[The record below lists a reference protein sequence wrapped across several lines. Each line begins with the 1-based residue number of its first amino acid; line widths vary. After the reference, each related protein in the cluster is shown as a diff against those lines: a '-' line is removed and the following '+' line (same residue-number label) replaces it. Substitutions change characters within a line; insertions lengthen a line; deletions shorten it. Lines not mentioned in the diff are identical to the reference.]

1 MNEQIQSLKNAIQEL
16 TKTQGRLPKSLIIE
30 ELFDSITE
38 AIQSKITL
46 ELLVSAMQQQG
57 INITIPYLRNTLY
70 RIRKKKKNERENKLE
85 SKKTTTM
92 SNMVTTTKKTEKTP
106 PTNSFPSSNLVASQE
121 ELEELTK
128 KLETFNSA
136 TGWVDRY
143 VALGGDINDI
153 KDQSESQK
161 RQMTMQLKSSIS
173 RKLQL
178 YKY

>member
-1 MNEQIQSLKNAIQEL
+1 MNEQIQSLKNTIQEL

-30 ELFDSITE
+30 ELFGSITE
-38 AIQSKITL
+38 AMQSKITL

-57 INITIPYLRNTLY
+57 LDITVPYLRNTLY
-70 RIRKKKKNERENKLE
+70 RIRKKKKEKEIKVKNTSSNSTE
-85 SKKTTTM
+85 SKITPTTPT
-92 SNMVTTTKKTEKTP
+92 TPTTKKISNKEQTE
-106 PTNSFPSSNLVASQE
+106 FDD
-121 ELEELTK
+121 LTRK
-128 KLETFNSA
+128 IESFNSA

-161 RQMTMQLKSSIS
+161 RQMAMQLKSSIS

>member
-1 MNEQIQSLKNAIQEL
+1 MPANLKIALQEEIQALCIKGDARRFSSKTMMIREIYDDIENARKHGVTLAMILSLLREKDFDISYSELKQI
-16 TKTQGRLPKSLIIE
+16 
-30 ELFDSITE
+30 
-38 AIQSKITL
+38 
-46 ELLVSAMQQQG
+46 
-57 INITIPYLRNTLY
+57 LY
-70 RIRKKKKNERENKLE
+70 RIRKSKDHPKNNNKENKPPH
-85 SKKTTTM
+85 T
-92 SNMVTTTKKTEKTP
+92 KTEDKADDVKQQRLSTKEQ
-106 PTNSFPSSNLVASQE
+106 TEFDDLTRKIESFNA
-121 ELEELTK
+121 
-128 KLETFNSA
+128 A

>member
-1 MNEQIQSLKNAIQEL
+1 MNEQIQSLKNVIQEL

-30 ELFDSITE
+30 ELFGSITE
-38 AIQSKITL
+38 AMQSKITL

-57 INITIPYLRNTLY
+57 LYITVPYLRNTLY
-70 RIRKKKKNERENKLE
+70 RIRKKKKEKEIKVKNTPSNSTENKVTP
-85 SKKTTTM
+85 TT
-92 SNMVTTTKKTEKTP
+92 
-106 PTNSFPSSNLVASQE
+106 
-121 ELEELTK
+121 LTK
-128 KLETFNSA
+128 KISNKEQAEFDDLTRKIESFNAA

>member
-30 ELFDSITE
+30 ELFGCITE
-38 AIQSKITL
+38 AMQSKITL

-57 INITIPYLRNTLY
+57 LDITVPYLRNTLY
-70 RIRKKKKNERENKLE
+70 RIRKKKKEKEIKVKNTPSHSTE
-85 SKKTTTM
+85 SKVTPTTPITP
-92 SNMVTTTKKTEKTP
+92 TKKISNKEQTEFDDLTRKIE
-106 PTNSFPSSNLVASQE
+106 SFNA
-121 ELEELTK
+121 
-128 KLETFNSA
+128 A

-173 RKLQL
+173 RKMQL

>member
-30 ELFDSITE
+30 ELFGSITE
-38 AIQSKITL
+38 AMQSKITL

-57 INITIPYLRNTLY
+57 LDITVPYLRNTLY
-70 RIRKKKKNERENKLE
+70 RIRKKKKEKEIKVKNTPSNSIE
-85 SKKTTTM
+85 SK
-92 SNMVTTTKKTEKTP
+92 VTPTAPTKKISNKEQTEFDDLTRKIE
-106 PTNSFPSSNLVASQE
+106 SFNA
-121 ELEELTK
+121 
-128 KLETFNSA
+128 A